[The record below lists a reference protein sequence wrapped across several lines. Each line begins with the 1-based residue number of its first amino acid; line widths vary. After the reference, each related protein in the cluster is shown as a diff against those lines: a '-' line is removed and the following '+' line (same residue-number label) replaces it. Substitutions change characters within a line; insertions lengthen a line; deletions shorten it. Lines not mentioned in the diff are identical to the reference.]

1 MLSELVSN
9 WGAGWAISRGTP
21 EPVTVPWGLY
31 IEVGAPGQVGRHVLP
46 EATEAAVR
54 AATASVTVP
63 DTWLKVCLEDAEV
76 ERWLPAG
83 WYADREDAGH
93 LMATDLRTTHP
104 VTPDGYA
111 TSVEQRAGVTYVRVH
126 DAAGTLAAKG
136 QMAVLGD
143 ATVVDRVETHPA
155 HRRRGLG
162 SVVMRALAD
171 RAVAEGARLG
181 ILGATDEGRAL
192 YESLDWKRHA
202 PLAACVYRP

>member
-1 MLSELVSN
+1 MSV
-9 WGAGWAISRGTP
+9 AGNTACP
-21 EPVTVPWGLY
+21 
-31 IEVGAPGQVGRHVLP
+31 AP
-46 EATEAAVR
+46 
-54 AATASVTVP
+54 TAVTVP

-104 VTPDGYA
+104 VTPDGDA
-111 TSVEQRAGVTYVRVH
+111 TSVEQRAGVTHVRVH

-136 QMAVLGD
+136 QMAILGD
-143 ATVVDRVETHPA
+143 ATVVDRVETHAA

-162 SVVMRALAD
+162 SVVMRTLAD
-171 RAVAEGARLG
+171 RAVAEGARIG